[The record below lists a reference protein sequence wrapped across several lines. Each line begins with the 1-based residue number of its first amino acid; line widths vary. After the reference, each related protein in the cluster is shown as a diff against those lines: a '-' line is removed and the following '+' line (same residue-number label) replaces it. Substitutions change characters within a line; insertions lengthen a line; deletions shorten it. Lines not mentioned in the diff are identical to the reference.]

1 MVEKAVRSS
10 LTMPSRSESGAS
22 HPETSKAGKS
32 RIVQIQPT
40 MISLPTGVEVADV
53 GPIEIDLARVPLE
66 ILNLVQREVTAK
78 LQEREQVMYQE
89 NEELQKTTIE
99 LRCEARALTAQTEQC
114 QKEEAEGEQAIATI
128 CAELPNCPIDQ
139 SAPLAQK
146 FKIVVERT
154 KELE

>member
-1 MVEKAVRSS
+1 ME
-10 LTMPSRSESGAS
+10 
-22 HPETSKAGKS
+22 
-32 RIVQIQPT
+32 
-40 MISLPTGVEVADV
+40 
-53 GPIEIDLARVPLE
+53 
-66 ILNLVQREVTAK
+66 
-78 LQEREQVMYQE
+78 LQEREQVMHQA
-89 NEELQKTTIE
+89 NEEQRKIARE
-99 LRCEARALTAQTEQC
+99 LRHEAHALTAQAEQC